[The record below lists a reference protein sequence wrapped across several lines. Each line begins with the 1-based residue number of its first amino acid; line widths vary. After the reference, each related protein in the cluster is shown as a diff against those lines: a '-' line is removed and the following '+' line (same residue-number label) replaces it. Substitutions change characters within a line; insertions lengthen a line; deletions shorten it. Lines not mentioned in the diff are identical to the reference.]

1 MTYKFHWEVVVHG
14 QVEIEANSGVE
25 AEEIFRSMSLTE
37 RMVNSAQISSD
48 NTSLEINYV
57 DLKFAE
63 ALSGEEGSR
72 VEAFCNPRRHLFLLF
87 QVPPYWQVSS
97 NRDLTSTR
105 HLPQRNTQ
113 SFKSSYRH
121 RYRTSFASLKT

>member
-1 MTYKFHWEVVVHG
+1 MTYKFHWKDVVHR

-37 RMVNSAQISSD
+37 RMMNSEQISSD

-63 ALSGEEGSR
+63 ALSGEEWK
-72 VEAFCNPRRHLFLLF
+72 HIL
-87 QVPPYWQVSS
+87 
-97 NRDLTSTR
+97 
-105 HLPQRNTQ
+105 
-113 SFKSSYRH
+113 
-121 RYRTSFASLKT
+121 

>member
-1 MTYKFHWEVVVHG
+1 MTYKFHWKDVVHG

-37 RMVNSAQISSD
+37 RMMNSEQISSY

-63 ALSGEEGSR
+63 ALSREEW
-72 VEAFCNPRRHLFLLF
+72 EQEWKHIL
-87 QVPPYWQVSS
+87 
-97 NRDLTSTR
+97 
-105 HLPQRNTQ
+105 
-113 SFKSSYRH
+113 
-121 RYRTSFASLKT
+121 